1 MPHTFDRLGIRFQYP
16 DSWRLDDAEAVAGE
30 QSVTVTNPG
39 GGAFW
44 TVAVHPKSA
53 EPEKLVKAARRA
65 MKEEYDSLESEW
77 VEETVA
83 DQALVGY
90 DFNFYCL
97 DLTSTAIVR
106 SLRGPLATYTVLYQA
121 EDREFEEVRRV
132 FEAITLTFLRGLGE
146 LTPKA

>member
-1 MPHTFDRLGIRFQYP
+1 MPQTFDRLGIRFQYP

-106 SLRGPLATYTVLYQA
+106 SLRGRLATYTIFYQA
-121 EDREFEEVRRV
+121 EDHEFATIGKV
-132 FEAITLTFLRGLGE
+132 FQAMTLSFLRSVE
-146 LTPKA
+146 